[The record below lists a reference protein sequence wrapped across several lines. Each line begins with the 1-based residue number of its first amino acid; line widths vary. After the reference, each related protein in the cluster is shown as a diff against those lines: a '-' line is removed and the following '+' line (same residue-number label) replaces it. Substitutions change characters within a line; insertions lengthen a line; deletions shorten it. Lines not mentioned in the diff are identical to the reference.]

1 MIISLIRGITI
12 RLFLLIQGVID
23 KRYKKIRQELCIV
36 ITIFGIILLFVE
48 NQKISENIIFL
59 GMAVIPGV
67 LLCLIS
73 WITKGSIG
81 IGDGYV
87 VITMGVYIGGMNTF
101 IIIMMAFAMVAFL
114 GMLVMIIKNKRR
126 DMEIAFVP
134 FICLGYILESVMTW
148 F

>member
-12 RLFLLIQGVID
+12 GLFLLIQGVID
-23 KRYKKIRQELCIV
+23 KRYKKISQELCIV

-67 LLCLIS
+67 LLCL
-73 WITKGSIG
+73 TNGSIG

-101 IIIMMAFAMVAFL
+101 IIIMMALAMVAFL
-114 GMLVMIIKNKRR
+114 GMILMIIKNKRR

>member
-12 RLFLLIQGVID
+12 GLFLLIQGVID
-23 KRYKKIRQELCIV
+23 KRYKKISQELCIV

-73 WITKGSIG
+73 WITNGSIG

-134 FICLGYILESVMTW
+134 FIFLGYILESVMTW